1 MNNRQFLPSQVK
13 HFKGFWTRENSAA
26 QLIARLGKTVETA
39 DAMARLCFAYQDAG
53 YHEQV
58 HKHLLLLKA
67 AAEVLS
73 K

>member
-1 MNNRQFLPSQVK
+1 M
-13 HFKGFWTRENSAA
+13 
-26 QLIARLGKTVETA
+26 QLIVPLGKTVETA

-58 HKHLLLLKA
+58 QKHLLLLKA
-67 AAEVLS
+67 AAEVIQ